1 MSRWKTLTT
10 SWWTK
15 NLFEIACA
23 TVVVALLVG
32 GIAFAIV
39 HGPTV
44 QLVESQSTKITEA
57 LCGRSSEPT
66 GPSAPEPVEPAED
79 QFEIVCL
86 PGDALPD
93 QFGCEVLSQSESEL
107 SEETRPA
114 PASTVN
120 TAAYGFSAVPSG
132 SPG

>member
-32 GIAFAIV
+32 GIGFAIV
-39 HGPTV
+39 QAPTV
-44 QLVESQSTKITEA
+44 QLVESQATKASAAVPLNQPDLPSPE
-57 LCGRSSEPT
+57 T
-66 GPSAPEPVEPAED
+66 GVPAED

-86 PGDALPD
+86 PDDGLPAQSAD
-93 QFGCEVLSQSESEL
+93 QFGCEVLSQSNGEQP
-107 SEETRPA
+107 EETHPA
-114 PASTVN
+114 PASTFN
-120 TAAYGFSAVPSG
+120 AAGDG
-132 SPG
+132 L

>member
-44 QLVESQSTKITEA
+44 QLVESQSAKTTED
-57 LCGRSSEPT
+57 RSAAVPLSQP
-66 GPSAPEPVEPAED
+66 APWSPEQVEPAED

-86 PGDALPD
+86 PGGALPE
-93 QFGCEVLSQSESEL
+93 FGCEVLSQSESEL
-107 SEETRPA
+107 PVETRPA
-114 PASTVN
+114 PASTVS
-120 TAAYGFSAVPSG
+120 TAAYGF
-132 SPG
+132 